1 VISDATVDFSSGNGV
16 VDFTMLGTSS
26 GTVLVPASGKYAMIK
41 GDVNGD
47 HQVKYNGSGNDR
59 IAILTAVGIVT
70 PNNILP
76 NVYHNA
82 DVNMDGIVNYNGP
95 ANDKNAVLNTVGLA
109 TPNNIVVGQ
118 FF

>member
-1 VISDATVDFSSGNGV
+1 
-16 VDFTMLGTSS
+16 
-26 GTVLVPASGKYAMIK
+26 
-41 GDVNGD
+41 
-47 HQVKYNGSGNDR
+47 
-59 IAILTAVGIVT
+59 VT